1 MKQKLLNNFRLW
13 AFMFVAF
20 VCAAFTTAW
29 AQNDF
34 STDYTGN
41 VTLSTSGGTNASTC
55 KVTISG
61 TDYNGIK
68 AGTSKNAGAA
78 VIVVP
83 QGTKYLH
90 IHAAAWN
97 GETVALVVTPSGYSS
112 NISLTTNSGIS
123 GNSPFTF
130 SGDPSSD
137 NFYKVIEFASAL
149 EAETSLTFTA
159 SGGKRFVIWGVTAEA
174 DGGSGDESVVTT
186 IAIDASGITNTN
198 VFEGT
203 DAGSLAATVSVKD
216 GDPIDG
222 ATVTW
227 SGNNDEVATINAATG
242 AVTLVAAGSVTFTA
256 SYAGVENTYKPSTKS
271 YAMTVINVD
280 PNAPGSVNNPYSVA
294 DAITYIGTLGTNP
307 SPNEVYV
314 SGIISQV
321 DSYNSTYKSITYWIS
336 DNGTTTGQMEV
347 YSGKG
352 LDGADFSAVT
362 DLLVGDVV
370 TVKGIVKKYNTTYEF
385 DKNNTIVSLVR
396 KPATPTFSP
405 VAGAV
410 VAGTPVAI
418 STKTDGAT
426 IYYTTDGT
434 EPTTTSSVYSAPIE
448 ITTAV
453 TIKAIAVKDQLTSE
467 VATAEYTINAEPT
480 IDLGVTSVQA
490 TAAGLNGTINVT
502 YNNLTDVLAEVQ
514 FFEKDGTTPAT
525 YDWIDAEI
533 NSSNNVEY
541 IVDENESASVRT
553 AYMKVYAVGN
563 EGDVYSDLI
572 TITQAGIDYT
582 KLPFAWNGGTK
593 EDLLGN
599 TGVTANGLGTNYAES
614 NAPYRVKLD
623 TDGDY
628 IQVKTDCQPV
638 LVSVDVKMLGGATQS
653 SITVQES
660 ADGDTFTDVEDLTIS
675 GSTNSVLYLQ
685 TASDFKAD
693 TRYVRLYFT
702 KGSNVGVG
710 GIAIEKAFEDAVTI
724 GEIGYATYVTKH
736 NVSFP
741 TDVKAY
747 IGKINNEYV
756 TLTEVTAVA
765 KGTPVIL
772 KGAGEY
778 ALAPAA
784 ASELADV
791 STNDLKAT
799 TKEIEATGKYV
810 LAKPDGKPVGFYL
823 AESGTIEAYKAYLE
837 VSGSTDVRGFIFD
850 GDAETAIANVNV
862 NVNDNQTPIYN
873 LAGQR
878 VSKLQKGINIVN
890 GKKILK

>member
-1 MKQKLLNNFRLW
+1 MKQKLLNILRLR
-13 AFMFVAF
+13 AIMLVSF
-20 VCAAFTTAW
+20 VCAAFTMVW
-29 AQNDF
+29 AQSDY

-41 VTLSTSGGTNASTC
+41 VTLSTTGGTSASTC
-55 KVTISG
+55 VVKISG
-61 TDYNGIK
+61 TEYDGIK
-68 AGTSKNAGAA
+68 AGVSKTAGA
-78 VIVVP
+78 VKITVP

-97 GETVALVVTPSGYSS
+97 GETVTLAVTPKGYSD
-112 NISLTTNSGIS
+112 NISLTANSGIS
-123 GNSPFTF
+123 NNSPFTF
-130 SGDPSSD
+130 SGDPSTD
-137 NFYKVIEFASAL
+137 DFYKVITFSSAL

-159 SGGKRFVIWGVTAEA
+159 SSGKRFVVWGVTAEA
-174 DGGSGDESVVTT
+174 DGGSGDESVATT

-198 VFEGT
+198 VFAGT
-203 DAGSLAATVSVKD
+203 AAGSLAATVSVKD
-216 GDPIDG
+216 GDPINN

-227 SGNNDEVATINAATG
+227 SGDNDEVATIDASTG
-242 AVTLVAAGSVTFTA
+242 AVTLIAAGTVNFKAT
-256 SYAGVENTYKPSTKS
+256 YAGVENTYKPSTKS

-280 PNAPGSVNNPYSVA
+280 PNAPGSENNPYSVA
-294 DAITYIGTLGTNP
+294 DAITYIGTLGTATSP
-307 SPNEVYV
+307 SEVYV
-314 SGIISQV
+314 SGVISQV

-336 DNGTTTGQMEV
+336 DDGTTTGQMEV

-352 LDGADFSAVT
+352 LDGADFSADT
-362 DLLVGDVV
+362 DLAVGDSV
-370 TVKGIVKKYNTTYEF
+370 TVKGYVKKYNTTYEF
-385 DKNNTIVSLVR
+385 DKNNVLVSYKRPVITIPYISLGDDDIKVY
-396 KPATPTFSP
+396 AE
-405 VAGAV
+405 G
-410 VAGTPVAI
+410 
-418 STKTDGAT
+418 TDGVILVEYKNITNVEADVFFCDA
-426 IYYTTDGT
+426 DG
-434 EPTTTSSVYSAPIE
+434 
-448 ITTAV
+448 
-453 TIKAIAVKDQLTSE
+453 
-467 VATAEYTINAEPT
+467 NA
-480 IDLGVTSVQA
+480 
-490 TAAGLNGTINVT
+490 
-502 YNNLTDVLAEVQ
+502 
-514 FFEKDGTTPAT
+514 AT
-525 YDWIDAEI
+525 YDWVTAKINDINNVVYVIDA
-533 NSSNNVEY
+533 NTS
-541 IVDENESASVRT
+541 DKART
-553 AYMKVYAVGN
+553 AYMKVYALDDN
-563 EGDVYSDLI
+563 AEDVYSDLI
-572 TITQAGIDYT
+572 TITQAGIDYA
-582 KLPFAWNGGTK
+582 KLPLVWNGGTK
-593 EDLLGN
+593 ESLLAN

-638 LVSVDVKMLGGATQS
+638 LVSVDVKMLGGATKS

-693 TRYVRLYFT
+693 TRYVRLYFN

-756 TLTEVTAVA
+756 TLTEVTAVP

-823 AESGTIEAYKAYLE
+823 AESGEIAAGKAYIELPAPS
-837 VSGSTDVRGFIFD
+837 VSAFIFMED
-850 GDAETAIANVNV
+850 GTTAINSLTTALSESGV
-862 NVNDNQTPIYN
+862 IYN
-873 LAGQR
+873 VAGQR
-878 VSKLQKGINIVN
+878 INKLQKGINIVN
-890 GKKILK
+890 GKKVLK